1 MHMDPLTDFDWA
13 AHWRTLV
20 DTRDAEAPIDPDLDF
35 WASVAPHLAY
45 DPAAA
50 DDDPLLQLI
59 ERYRG
64 PGKTAIDAGAGAGRH
79 AVPLADRLEWVTA
92 VEPSEGM
99 RAVIPHRD
107 NLTVVASSWE
117 DAEVAPADF
126 VVCAHVLYFIPDPVP
141 FVEKLTRSAR
151 ERVFVFMRDRE
162 IINPSE
168 HLFEVLTGR
177 PRTRMPRAYDAWNL
191 VHALGHDPA
200 FETISYVT
208 EQVYDDVDA
217 ALAECRY
224 RLGAVWDERKARQW
238 LEANLQP
245 RDDGR
250 LSYGGVM
257 PAAIVH
263 WTP

>member
-1 MHMDPLTDFDWA
+1 MPLDPLTDFDWA
-13 AHWRTLV
+13 AHWRELV
-20 DTRDAEAPIDPDLDF
+20 ETRDAEAPVDPDDDF

-45 DPAAA
+45 RPEDAA
-50 DDDPLLQLI
+50 DDPLLKLMD
-59 ERYRG
+59 RYIT
-64 PGKTAIDAGAGAGRH
+64 PAKTAIDAGAGAGRH

-99 RAVIPHRD
+99 RAEIPHRD
-107 NLTVVASSWE
+107 NLTVVASGWE
-117 DAEVAPADF
+117 EAEVAPADF
-126 VVCAHVLYFIPDPVP
+126 VVCAHVLYFIRDPVP

-168 HLFEVLTGR
+168 HLFEALTGR

-191 VHALGHDPA
+191 VHSLGLDPA
-200 FETISYVT
+200 FETVGYIT
-208 EQVYDDVDA
+208 EQVYYDLEA

-224 RLGAVWDERKARQW
+224 RLSAVWDESKARAW
-238 LEANLQP
+238 LEANLRP

-250 LSYGGVM
+250 LTYGGEM

-263 WTP
+263 WQP